1 MRLVSGRQQ
10 GGRKDDAGRS
20 GLVTIDADRER
31 FADDVAEYLQRT
43 PRQLPS
49 RYFYDALGS
58 ALFEAICRLPWYR
71 VTRAESALLDRYA
84 AEILRPWPRQDD
96 RSRPPVQLAELGC
109 GSGEKLG
116 TLIDRGGAAIGLV
129 QLVDVSAA
137 ALQQAC
143 EHLDGRPVAAVLAH
157 QQPYEEGL
165 VSMAAHRAPDGALA
179 VLFLGSNIGNFDPP
193 ADLELLARIRAA
205 LQPGDALILGTDLVK
220 PVADLLLAYD
230 DPLQV
235 TAAFNRNLL
244 RRVNEE
250 LGGTFDLDGFR
261 HEAIW
266 NEPASRMEMHLVSTR
281 RQAVSIR
288 AAALELTFERD
299 ERIWT
304 ESSYKYRP
312 EQVRALGAAAG
323 FAASAQWIDPAAGFA
338 LTRFTV

>member
-1 MRLVSGRQQ
+1 MGDTARGRLETIT
-10 GGRKDDAGRS
+10 AG
-20 GLVTIDADRER
+20 RER
-31 FADDVAEYLQRT
+31 FAEDVAEYLQRT

-71 VTRAESALLDRYA
+71 VTRAESAMLVRHA
-84 AEILRPWPRQDD
+84 ADILRHWPRQDD
-96 RSRPPVQLAELGC
+96 RTRPPLQLAELGC
-109 GSGEKLG
+109 GSGEKLS

-137 ALQQAC
+137 ALRQAC

-157 QQPYEEGL
+157 QQTYEDGL
-165 VSMAAHRAPDGALA
+165 ISMAANRAPDGALA

-193 ADLELLARIRAA
+193 ADLELLARVRAS

-220 PVADLLLAYD
+220 PVPDLLLAYD

-244 RRVNEE
+244 RRINEE
-250 LGGTFDLDGFR
+250 LGGSFDLDGFR
-261 HEAIW
+261 HEAVW

-281 RQAVSIR
+281 RQRVAIR
-288 AAALELTFERD
+288 AAALELTFEPD
-299 ERIWT
+299 EWIWT

-312 EQVRALGAAAG
+312 EQIVALGTAAG
-323 FAASAQWIDPAAGFA
+323 FTESAQWLDQDAGFA
-338 LTRFTV
+338 LTRFTL

>member
-1 MRLVSGRQQ
+1 MRVVTGAKR
-10 GGRKDDAGRS
+10 GGLDTA
-20 GLVTIDADRER
+20 AAARER

-71 VTRAESALLDRYA
+71 VTRAESALLERHA
-84 AEILRPWPRQDD
+84 ADILRPWPRQDD
-96 RSRPPVQLAELGC
+96 RERAPLQLAELGC
-109 GSGEKLG
+109 GSGEKLS

-129 QLVDVSAA
+129 QLVDVSGA
-137 ALQQAC
+137 ALQQAR

-157 QQPYEEGL
+157 QQTYEDGL
-165 VSMAAHRAPDGALA
+165 VSMAANRAPDGALA

-193 ADLELLARIRAA
+193 ADLALLTRIRAA
-205 LQPGDALILGTDLVK
+205 LRPGDGLILGTDLVK
-220 PVADLLLAYD
+220 PVPDLLLAYD

-244 RRVNEE
+244 RRINDE
-250 LGGTFDLDGFR
+250 LEGTFVLEGFR
-261 HEAIW
+261 HEAAW
-266 NEPASRMEMHLVSTR
+266 NETASRMEMHLVSTR
-281 RQAVSIR
+281 LQQVSIR
-288 AAALELTFERD
+288 AAALELTFQPD

-312 EQVRALGAAAG
+312 EQVVALGRAAG
-323 FAASAQWIDPAAGFA
+323 FADSAQWLDRAAGFA
-338 LTRFTV
+338 LTRFSV